1 MVHTLSRARHDRGT
15 ASASVSHHPL
25 IRYNRQSRRRGY
37 YPVHPHT
44 LFSTLNSVGSRRIID
59 AGIHRRDAKWHLAET
74 DFHPPIQSGHRRLRR
89 RRSTH
94 AGGGARSKEA
104 CGPSLAC
111 KRSPSFRVENSLAPR
126 WSNPIG
132 APSLTPFV
140 RQLGGVSQVRHTS
153 TGQETTE
160 HVQILNTLRITK
172 KRVSSCRPDIGNG
185 SNDQR

>member
-44 LFSTLNSVGSRRIID
+44 FFSTLNSVGSRRIID

-111 KRSPSFRVENSLAPR
+111 KRSPSFRVENSCTSVVQPDRCAKSHTVRPPAWR
-126 WSNPIG
+126 G
-132 APSLTPFV
+132 KPSPT
-140 RQLGGVSQVRHTS
+140 
-153 TGQETTE
+153 
-160 HVQILNTLRITK
+160 HVHRAG
-172 KRVSSCRPDIGNG
+172 DH
-185 SNDQR
+185 